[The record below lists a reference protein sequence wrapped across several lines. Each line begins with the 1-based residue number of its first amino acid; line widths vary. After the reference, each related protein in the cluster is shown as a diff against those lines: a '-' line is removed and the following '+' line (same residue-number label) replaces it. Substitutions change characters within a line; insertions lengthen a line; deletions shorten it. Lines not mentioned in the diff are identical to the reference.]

1 MKPYRPSR
9 FGKAGKRS
17 ELVGSDQKSLPPGE
31 RLIAKP
37 AAEANGMFWMPVGC
51 SDQENKLIPC
61 YDRYIPYN
69 PDSRDFL
76 LFFPDATTGMR
87 VYSLSEFGPFE

>member
-1 MKPYRPSR
+1 MKPHRPSR
-9 FGKAGKRS
+9 FGKAGKGS
-17 ELVGSDQKSLPPGE
+17 ALVGSDRKSLPPGE

-37 AAEANGMFWMPVGC
+37 AAEANGMFRMLVGY
-51 SDQENKLIPC
+51 SDQEKKLIPC

-69 PDSRDFL
+69 PDSRDIL